1 MVSRVLKG
9 LLCGYENGRGN
20 WRGERFSGV
29 KNKKLQVEEES
40 RILQLIIPTGMK
52 QVFFGVSG
60 SKYHESCL
68 WTD

>member
-1 MVSRVLKG
+1 M
-9 LLCGYENGRGN
+9 
-20 WRGERFSGV
+20 
-29 KNKKLQVEEES
+29 KNKKLQVDEEN
-40 RILQLIIPTGMK
+40 RILQLIIPTGVK